1 MATPFEKASGSPA
14 PEGNGS
20 AAPAAPAVAPA
31 AVQPTSNVAPL
42 TSGGAGAPA
51 RAATPGGAG
60 GGLPRVG
67 SDEPMRRPMSKRTNS
82 LSDLSRCEL
91 FCLAVERERER
102 KERKREVRER
112 DERGRLQGNGA
123 SESENVCSF
132 VCLAWC
138 PALRASL
145 FPPSLI
151 WSRESSASPRDWNW
165 SVGGSRRGAEED
177 ANKAKRD

>member
-1 MATPFEKASGSPA
+1 MRKQRRGGGRRRGRKKFRKKTQLTRSPLFFSRLARGKKLFLFAFFFLLSQRKTTSSRMATPFEKASGSPA

-67 SDEPMRRPMSKRTNS
+67 SDEPMRRPMTKRTNS
-82 LSDLSRCEL
+82 LSDLSR
-91 FCLAVERERER
+91 
-102 KERKREVRER
+102 
-112 DERGRLQGNGA
+112 
-123 SESENVCSF
+123 
-132 VCLAWC
+132 
-138 PALRASL
+138 
-145 FPPSLI
+145 
-151 WSRESSASPRDWNW
+151 
-165 SVGGSRRGAEED
+165 
-177 ANKAKRD
+177 